1 MLPPDA
7 DTLLDLLARQ
17 QVPPPTPDRKAE
29 TLRAANLAFR
39 EKKNASAQRT
49 GWLARLLGRPNPKES
64 NMTIKGLLRGT
75 AITLIALVAVSTS
88 FDYLRSTTKGTSSEA
103 PSYNGRQ
110 LADSLAVDAH
120 DNGGT
125 APALLGALSAK
136 PLLNEIIDGED
147 KEAGARVAQV
157 APLQAPAEAD
167 QSLPRNSEEMTR
179 SDSLTAATEATVK
192 SAAQPAAPQREFE
205 ALVNPDS
212 RRRAEASSVPST
224 MVAPSPAPGVNAD
237 RMVAPEYQQG
247 SDRFANRNDN
257 PLVEVAKAPV
267 STFSAD
273 TDTAGYAAVRRWIQS
288 GQLPTPDAVRTEEM
302 VNYFDYDYATP
313 SDKARPFQPTVAV
326 YPTPWNAG
334 TRLLHIGI
342 KAYDLPAT
350 AERPPVNLVLLL
362 DVSGSMSNDD
372 RLPLAKRAFAMMVG
386 QLRPTDTVAIV
397 TYAGSSGVA
406 LPPTRV
412 TDKARILSTLDSL
425 SAGGSTAGAA
435 GLATA
440 YDLAKEN
447 YNKEGVNRIILATDG
462 DFNVGVSAPGGLAE
476 YVAQQRSSGVFL
488 SVLGFGMG
496 NYQDTMM
503 QAIAQNG
510 NGVAAYIDSL
520 SEARRVLADQ
530 LTGTLF
536 TVAKDVKFQVEFN
549 PAQVKSYRLLG
560 YETRA
565 LRREDFDND
574 KVDAGEVGAGHEV
587 TAIYEFVP
595 ANADAPAVSGETSLR
610 YQDRP
615 AAETERRAAVALP
628 LASGE
633 LAFLRLRYK
642 LPDSNTST
650 LIERPVTAADMLP
663 TVNEASG
670 DMRFATAVA
679 GFSRLL
685 RHSDGMGKFSLG
697 DVLTLAASARG
708 ADQNGTRS
716 EFIDLVRTAAVLN
729 GTRSEPAEDGGVAF
743 PPAQ

>member
-17 QVPPPTPDRKAE
+17 QVPPPTPDRKAA

-39 EKKNASAQRT
+39 EKINAPAQRT

-75 AITLIALVAVSTS
+75 AITLVTLVTLSTS
-88 FDYLRSTTKGTSSEA
+88 LDYMMARDRQSESREEPAYQSISALDPGTS
-103 PSYNGRQ
+103 PSRSSGR
-110 LADSLAVDAH
+110 LSDSLV
-120 DNGGT
+120 NTRENLVGS
-125 APALLGALSAK
+125 PPLSAK
-136 PLLNEIIDGED
+136 PLLDALTGGSD
-147 KEAGARVAQV
+147 KEAGASAYQLI
-157 APLQAPAEAD
+157 APLD
-167 QSLPRNSEEMTR
+167 NRN
-179 SDSLTAATEATVK
+179 EATAK
-192 SAAQPAAPQREFE
+192 SAAQPTAPQPQEFE
-205 ALVNPDS
+205 TLVNPSDRS
-212 RRRAEASSVPST
+212 RVDASSVPST
-224 MVAPSPAPGVNAD
+224 MVAPSPAPGVHAD
-237 RMVAPEYQQG
+237 RMMVPEYQQG

-257 PLVEVAKAPV
+257 PLVEVAQAPV

-273 TDTAGYAAVRRWIQS
+273 TDTASYAAVRRWIQS
-288 GQLPTPDAVRTEEM
+288 GQLPTPEAVRTEEM

-412 TDKARILSTLDSL
+412 ADKTRILATLDSL
-425 SAGGSTAGAA
+425 SAGGSTAGAE

-476 YVAQQRSSGVFL
+476 YVARQRSSGVFL

-595 ANADAPAVSGETSLR
+595 ANADTPVVSDETALR
-610 YQDRP
+610 YQDS
-615 AAETERRAAVALP
+615 AAMESERRVAVAAP
-628 LASGE
+628 TSSAE

-642 LPDSNTST
+642 LPDSDTST
-650 LIERPVTAADMLP
+650 LIERPVSTADMLP
-663 TVNEASG
+663 TVNQAST
-670 DMRFATAVA
+670 DVRFAAAVT

-685 RHSDGMGKFSLG
+685 RHSDGMGKFSLA
-697 DVLTLAASARG
+697 DVLTLASSARG

-729 GTRSEPAEDGGVAF
+729 GSRSEPAEDGGVAF

>member
-39 EKKNASAQRT
+39 EKINAPAQRT
-49 GWLARLLGRPNPKES
+49 GWLARLLGRSNPKES
-64 NMTIKGLLRGT
+64 HMTIKGLLRGT
-75 AITLIALVAVSTS
+75 AITLVTLVTLSTS
-88 FDYLRSTTKGTSSEA
+88 LDYMMARNRQSESREVSASAHQSISALDPGTSPRRS
-103 PSYNGRQ
+103 GGQ
-110 LADSLAVDAH
+110 LSDSLV
-120 DNGGT
+120 NTRENLVG
-125 APALLGALSAK
+125 ALPLSAK
-136 PLLNEIIDGED
+136 PLLDSITGGSD
-147 KEAGARVAQV
+147 KEAGASAK
-157 APLQAPAEAD
+157 
-167 QSLPRNSEEMTR
+167 N
-179 SDSLTAATEATVK
+179 
-192 SAAQPAAPQREFE
+192 AAQPASPSLQESE
-205 ALVNPDS
+205 ALVVNRSDS
-212 RRRAEASSVPST
+212 SRVGSSSVPST
-224 MVAPSPAPGVNAD
+224 MVAPSPAPGVSAD
-237 RMVAPEYQQG
+237 RIVAPEYQQG

-257 PLVEVAKAPV
+257 PLVEVAQAPV

-288 GQLPTPDAVRTEEM
+288 GQLPAPEAVRTEEM

-412 TDKARILSTLDSL
+412 ADKARILSTLDSL
-425 SAGGSTAGAA
+425 SAGGSTAGAE

-447 YNKEGVNRIILATDG
+447 YNREGVNRIILATDG

-476 YVAQQRSSGVFL
+476 YVARQRSSGVFL

-595 ANADAPAVSGETSLR
+595 ANADVPAVSEETSLR

-615 AAETERRAAVALP
+615 AAEAERRAAVAP
-628 LASGE
+628 PPASGE

-642 LPDSNTST
+642 LPDSDTST

-670 DMRFATAVA
+670 DVRFAAAVA

-685 RHSDGMGKFSLG
+685 RHSEGMGRFSLG
-697 DVLTLAASARG
+697 DVLSLASSARG
-708 ADQNGTRS
+708 TDQNGTRS
-716 EFIDLVRTAAVLN
+716 EFIDLVRTATVLN

>member
-7 DTLLDLLARQ
+7 DTLLDMLARQ

-39 EKKNASAQRT
+39 EKKNAPAQRT
-49 GWLARLLGRPNPKES
+49 GWLARLLGRSNPKES

-75 AITLIALVAVSTS
+75 AITLVTLVTLSTS
-88 FDYLRSTTKGTSSEA
+88 LDYMTARNKQSESREVSAYQSISALDPGISPRRSG
-103 PSYNGRQ
+103 GQ
-110 LADSLAVDAH
+110 LSDSLV
-120 DNGGT
+120 NT
-125 APALLGALSAK
+125 REPLPLSAK
-136 PLLNEIIDGED
+136 PLLDAITGGSD
-147 KEAGARVAQV
+147 KERGVNANQIV
-157 APLQAPAEAD
+157 PSEAPAEVNQQALRD
-167 QSLPRNSEEMTR
+167 FEEMAR
-179 SDSLTAATEATVK
+179 SHDSVEATAK
-192 SAAQPAAPQREFE
+192 SAAQPASPQQQEFQ
-205 ALVNPDS
+205 ALVNQRDS
-212 RRRAEASSVPST
+212 NRVDASSVPST
-224 MVAPSPAPGVNAD
+224 MVAPSPAPGVSAD
-237 RMVAPEYQQG
+237 RMIAPEYQQG
-247 SDRFANRNDN
+247 SDRFANRADN
-257 PLVEVAKAPV
+257 PLVEVAQAPV

-288 GQLPTPDAVRTEEM
+288 GQLPAPEAVRTEEM

-313 SDKARPFQPTVAV
+313 SDKARPFQPTIAV

-397 TYAGSSGVA
+397 TYAGSSGIA

-412 TDKARILSTLDSL
+412 ADKARILATLDSL
-425 SAGGSTAGAA
+425 SAGGSTAGAE

-476 YVAQQRSSGVFL
+476 YVARQRSSGVFL

-549 PAQVKSYRLLG
+549 PAQVTSYRLLG

-595 ANADAPAVSGETSLR
+595 ATVDT
-610 YQDRP
+610 D
-615 AAETERRAAVALP
+615 RRATASAE
-628 LASGE
+628 LAS
-633 LAFLRLRYK
+633 LRLRYK

-670 DMRFATAVA
+670 DMRFAAAVA

-685 RHSDGMGKFSLG
+685 RHSEGMGRFSLG
-697 DVLTLAASARG
+697 DVLSLASSARG
-708 ADQNGTRS
+708 TDQNGTRS
-716 EFIDLVRTAAVLN
+716 EFIDLVRTATVLN

>member
-7 DTLLDLLARQ
+7 DTLLDKLARQ
-17 QVPPPTPDRKAE
+17 PVPPPTPDRKAA

-39 EKKNASAQRT
+39 EKINAPAQRT
-49 GWLARLLGRPNPKES
+49 GWLARLLGRTNPKES
-64 NMTIKGLLRGT
+64 HMTIKGLLRGT
-75 AITLIALVAVSTS
+75 AITLVALVTLSTS
-88 FDYLRSTTKGTSSEA
+88 LDYISRYNPSESKETTAVDRIAVLSPGVSEPRSG
-103 PSYNGRQ
+103 GQ
-110 LADSLAVDAH
+110 LSDSLVNTRENRAS
-120 DNGGT
+120 
-125 APALLGALSAK
+125 APDLLSALSAK
-136 PLLNEIIDGED
+136 PLLDAVTGGTD
-147 KEAGARVAQV
+147 KGAGASAYQMI
-157 APLQAPAEAD
+157 APMDE
-167 QSLPRNSEEMTR
+167 
-179 SDSLTAATEATVK
+179 SDGATAK
-192 SAAQPAAPQREFE
+192 SAAQPAAPQQEFE
-205 ALVNPDS
+205 ALVNRSDS
-212 RRRAEASSVPST
+212 SGVEASSVPST
-224 MVAPSPAPGVNAD
+224 KVAPSLPAPGVNAD
-237 RMVAPEYQQG
+237 RMIAPEYQQG
-247 SDRFANRNDN
+247 SDRFANRADN

-288 GQLPTPDAVRTEEM
+288 GQLPSAEAVRTEEM

-313 SDKARPFQPTVAV
+313 SDKTRPFEPTVAV

-372 RLPLAKRAFAMMVG
+372 RLPLAKRSFAMMIG

-397 TYAGSSGVA
+397 TYAGSSGIA

-412 TDKARILSTLDSL
+412 ADKTRILATLDSL

-440 YDLAKEN
+440 YELAKEN
-447 YNKEGVNRIILATDG
+447 YTKEGVNRIILATDG

-476 YVAQQRSSGVFL
+476 YVARQRSSGVFL

-496 NYQDTMM
+496 NYQDTTM

-595 ANADAPAVSGETSLR
+595 ANADAPVPTDGTALR
-610 YQDRP
+610 YQDRSEP
-615 AAETERRAAVALP
+615 QTERRAATVAPLP
-628 LASGE
+628 AAGE
-633 LAFLRLRYK
+633 LAFLRMRYK
-642 LPDSNTST
+642 LPESDTST
-650 LIERPVTAADMLP
+650 LIERPVTAADLLP
-663 TVNEASG
+663 TVNQASG
-670 DMRFATAVA
+670 DVRFAAAVT

-685 RHSDGMGKFSLG
+685 RHSDGMGSFSLA

-708 ADQNGTRS
+708 PDQDGTRS